1 MPKKINIVSGGDSNY
16 FELLKELY
24 LSYKKLNLGNNYV
37 FSILDGGLS
46 DSDKQYFIA
55 EGVKITDPGWPS
67 NIAKLRSRNKNF
79 LKVELAKAHLD
90 SLFPDYD
97 FLVWIDADAW
107 FQNDKALKIMQTII
121 YKNKLAIFAQASR
134 TNTRDINYKK
144 FFGNLF
150 LIKNILYKHAS
161 KGRLDKEIQNSL
173 IARPTLNAG
182 VFALSSG
189 SLHWARLRYW
199 QEKLIRNYRLRIFS
213 ITQLALGII
222 IYHEKL
228 SYEPLPVICNYMGAF
243 RWSNKE
249 RVFTHIFAPYEP
261 ISIIHMAGQDKMRF
275 DKNDTIQL
283 VNEEDQPINKSLRY
297 NNQ

>member
-1 MPKKINIVSGGDSNY
+1 MHKKINIISGGDSNY

-24 LSYKKLNLGNNYV
+24 LSYKKLSLDNNYF

-46 DSDKQYFIA
+46 DTDKLYFIA
-55 EGVKITDPGWPS
+55 EGVKIIDPGWPS
-67 NIAKLRSRNKNF
+67 DIAKLRSRNKKF

-107 FQNDKALKIMQTII
+107 FQNDQALKIIQTII
-121 YKNKLAIFAQASR
+121 NKNKLAIFAQASR

-150 LIKNILYKHAS
+150 FIKNILYKHAF
-161 KGRLDKEIQNSL
+161 KGRLDKDVQDSL

-182 VFALSSG
+182 VFALSSRAP
-189 SLHWARLRYW
+189 HWERLRYW
-199 QEKLIRNYRLRIFS
+199 QEKLIRNYKLRIFT

-222 IYHEKL
+222 IYYEKL

-249 RVFTHIFAPYEP
+249 KVFTHIFAPYEP
-261 ISIIHMAGQDKMRF
+261 ISIIHMAGQDKMRL
-275 DKNDTIQL
+275 DKDDTIQI
-283 VNEEDQPINKSLRY
+283 VNEEDQLINKSLRY